1 MKLKIELEIE
11 GANIVLPQEIVDDH
25 LEAND
30 LDTVEPD
37 DCTEVADGYL
47 ESEINEYRDDVAE
60 ALEDLLGS
68 DVTISNIEILNSE
81 YDSGEIE
88 IED

>member
-1 MKLKIELEIE
+1 MFKGTPFLRQVSL
-11 GANIVLPQEIVDDH
+11 AN
-25 LEAND
+25 ND
-30 LDTVEPD
+30 IDTIEPD
-37 DCTEVADGYL
+37 DCTEVADSYL

-60 ALEDLLGS
+60 ALEELLGS
-68 DVTISNIEILNSE
+68 DVTISNIEILKSE